1 LLYRLVPRK
10 KESTMKARILGSAAA
25 VAAASLLLGGSSPG
39 NANAVAWGSDQAA
52 RAPDWARSVC
62 AALPDGVAPIAG
74 IMTAWAVAQ
83 PASSS
88 VRLVFADH
96 VLACRNPNWLG
107 SQPGAVCVDSWRFAL
122 TLPPELLKPGVY
134 NLNEYEVDFAQEVTA
149 NVPARGCN
157 SGGCSGFGMGAAGG
171 GKGPDGTIQIDDV
184 SESCITGR
192 ILRLNTGGSTSDPDL
207 TGVFQA
213 TRCTPES

>member
-1 LLYRLVPRK
+1 
-10 KESTMKARILGSAAA
+10 MNARILGNVLVA
-25 VAAASLLLGGSSPG
+25 VAASLLLGGSSPR
-39 NANAVAWGSDQAA
+39 NADAMAGGSGHAA
-52 RAPDWARSVC
+52 TAPDWARSVC
-62 AALPDGVAPIAG
+62 TALPDGVVPIAG
-74 IMTAWAVAQ
+74 IMTAWAIEQ

-88 VRLVFADH
+88 IRLVFADH

-107 SQPGAVCVDSWRFAL
+107 SQPPSAVCVDSWRFAL
-122 TLPPELLKPGVY
+122 TLPPELLKPGIY
-134 NLNEYEVDFAQEVTA
+134 NLNEYEVDFIEQVTA

-157 SGGCSGFGMGAAGG
+157 SGGCTGFGMGTAGG

-207 TGVFQA
+207 TGGFQA
-213 TRCTPES
+213 TRCTPDS

>member
-1 LLYRLVPRK
+1 
-10 KESTMKARILGSAAA
+10 MKTRTLGNAA
-25 VAAASLLLGGSSPG
+25 VAVAAMFLGGGSPANAITPENASAAS
-39 NANAVAWGSDQAA
+39 VA
-52 RAPDWARSVC
+52 APDWARSVC
-62 AALPDGVAPIAG
+62 TALPDGVVPIAG
-74 IMTAWAVAQ
+74 IMTAWAIEQ

-88 VRLVFADH
+88 IRFVFADH

-107 SQPGAVCVDSWRFAL
+107 SQPPSAVCVDSWRFAL

-134 NLNEYEVDFAQEVTA
+134 NLNEYEVDFVEQVTV

-157 SGGCSGFGMGAAGG
+157 SGGCSGFGMGTAGG

-192 ILRLNTGGSTSDPDL
+192 ILRLNIGGSSSDSDL
-207 TGVFQA
+207 TGGFQA